1 MRVVTSLVCAL
12 AITTSVGCGDK
23 GSGDGDEGTAGSASQ
38 AGTGTNT
45 AGTSTANAGTASGG
59 SSSGGSATAA
69 TAVYTFDTD
78 IEGFKIQDS
87 SAATDVTPVPKA
99 DIVLGH
105 SADDG
110 NPDPGAL
117 QLDIPYSAASQYV
130 STGVNIDPPGIDLTG
145 KTIKAMVKIVSGY
158 GSAEDIMT
166 APGNAKLYIKTGAD
180 YVYASAS
187 VANITAIGTW
197 TAIDFNTKF
206 PDYNANKE
214 TYDPTQVLEIGI
226 QFDTNSASTTAAPAV
241 VLVDSISY

>member
-12 AITTSVGCGDK
+12 LITTSVGCGDK
-23 GSGDGDEGTAGSASQ
+23 GSGDGDDGTAGTTSQ
-38 AGTGTNT
+38 AGSGTNNT
-45 AGTSTANAGTASGG
+45 AGTTTASAGTSG
-59 SSSGGSATAA
+59 SSAGGSAA
-69 TAVYTFDTD
+69 TAMPVYTFDTD
-78 IEGFKIQDS
+78 TQGFKIQDS
-87 SAATDVTPVPKA
+87 SGATGVDPVPKA
-99 DIVLGH
+99 DIMLGFN
-105 SADDG
+105 ADDG

-197 TAIDFNTKF
+197 TAIDFITKF
-206 PDYNANKE
+206 PDYNADKDA
-214 TYDPTQVLEIGI
+214 YDPTQVLEIGI
-226 QFDTNSASTTAAPAV
+226 QFDTNSASTTAEPAV

>member
-12 AITTSVGCGDK
+12 VITTSVGCGDK
-23 GSGDGDEGTAGSASQ
+23 GSGDGDDGTAGTTSQ
-38 AGTGTNT
+38 AGSTSNT
-45 AGTSTANAGTASGG
+45 AGTTTASAGT
-59 SSSGGSATAA
+59 SSGGSAA
-69 TAVYTFDTD
+69 TATPVYTFDTD
-78 IEGFKIQDS
+78 TQGFKIQDS
-87 SAATDVTPVPKA
+87 SGATGVDPVPKA
-99 DIVLGH
+99 DIMLGFN
-105 SADDG
+105 ADDG
-110 NPDPGAL
+110 SPDPGAL

-187 VANITAIGTW
+187 VANITTIGTW
-197 TAIDFNTKF
+197 TAIDFITKF